1 MKYLRTFLA
10 LLTASV
16 SIFAQAT
23 TEVER
28 SVSTQDPVVETR
40 TYEKDGK
47 MVTERVTTTRVKEV
61 EAVSVIQPKTYKA
74 AIFISNRAGAALD
87 EKIMALEDFITA
99 RITDLG
105 FQVISRET
113 VADALRA
120 FDPATASGNA
130 RPEGSLEAKL
140 TEQSSALRLSQN
152 LGADYLIVASIASFG
167 TNKRAVDAYGVKGVF
182 ADSNLRVT
190 YKILDGTTGGSLTAD
205 TIKVTSSSRQT
216 ENASEDKED
225 ALNELLDQASEQL
238 AGSLKT
244 RVAQRRIT
252 PATKAASFV
261 TMTIKTEAADMMIP
275 DVRIGAENT
284 VTLSES
290 KFKVS
295 PLSVVVEVDGV
306 AVGTAPGE
314 ISLKPGFSKLRLTR
328 EGFKPWERTINAV
341 NGQTLTVALEMSAEG
356 YARWQESTAFI
367 NTLKNNAKLTD
378 AEAQK
383 LRGQAKMFEQSGY
396 KMDVTV
402 KTDKA
407 LQINNTTNSIFG
419 GPVSQ

>member
-105 FQVISRET
+105 FQVLSRET

-225 ALNELLDQASEQL
+225 AINEVVKLVEAKCKENNLSLPNLASPALN
-238 AGSLKT
+238 
-244 RVAQRRIT
+244 RI
-252 PATKAASFV
+252 KAE
-261 TMTIKTEAADMMIP
+261 TYREAAEIAGPEDSYQ
-275 DVRIGAENT
+275 DQW
-284 VTLSES
+284 
-290 KFKVS
+290 FKAKS
-295 PLSVVVEVDGV
+295 DSC
-306 AVGTAPGE
+306 A
-314 ISLKPGFSKLRLTR
+314 KLR
-328 EGFKPWERTINAV
+328 
-341 NGQTLTVALEMSAEG
+341 
-356 YARWQESTAFI
+356 
-367 NTLKNNAKLTD
+367 AKADEL
-378 AEAQK
+378 
-383 LRGQAKMFEQSGY
+383 EQS
-396 KMDVTV
+396 K
-402 KTDKA
+402 
-407 LQINNTTNSIFG
+407 
-419 GPVSQ
+419 

>member
-1 MKYLRTFLA
+1 
-10 LLTASV
+10 
-16 SIFAQAT
+16 
-23 TEVER
+23 
-28 SVSTQDPVVETR
+28 
-40 TYEKDGK
+40 
-47 MVTERVTTTRVKEV
+47 
-61 EAVSVIQPKTYKA
+61 
-74 AIFISNRAGAALD
+74 
-87 EKIMALEDFITA
+87 MALEDFITA

-105 FQVISRET
+105 FQVLSRET

-225 ALNELLDQASEQL
+225 AINELLDQASEQL
-238 AGSLKT
+238 AGSLKG

-252 PATKAASFV
+252 PVTKSASFV
-261 TMTIKTEAADMMIP
+261 TMTINTEAADMMIP

>member
-1 MKYLRTFLA
+1 
-10 LLTASV
+10 
-16 SIFAQAT
+16 
-23 TEVER
+23 
-28 SVSTQDPVVETR
+28 
-40 TYEKDGK
+40 
-47 MVTERVTTTRVKEV
+47 
-61 EAVSVIQPKTYKA
+61 
-74 AIFISNRAGAALD
+74 
-87 EKIMALEDFITA
+87 
-99 RITDLG
+99 
-105 FQVISRET
+105 
-113 VADALRA
+113 
-120 FDPATASGNA
+120 
-130 RPEGSLEAKL
+130 
-140 TEQSSALRLSQN
+140 
-152 LGADYLIVASIASFG
+152 
-167 TNKRAVDAYGVKGVF
+167 
-182 ADSNLRVT
+182 
-190 YKILDGTTGGSLTAD
+190 
-205 TIKVTSSSRQT
+205 
-216 ENASEDKED
+216 
-225 ALNELLDQASEQL
+225 
-238 AGSLKT
+238 
-244 RVAQRRIT
+244 
-252 PATKAASFV
+252 
-261 TMTIKTEAADMMIP
+261 MMIP

>member
-1 MKYLRTFLA
+1 
-10 LLTASV
+10 
-16 SIFAQAT
+16 
-23 TEVER
+23 
-28 SVSTQDPVVETR
+28 
-40 TYEKDGK
+40 
-47 MVTERVTTTRVKEV
+47 
-61 EAVSVIQPKTYKA
+61 
-74 AIFISNRAGAALD
+74 
-87 EKIMALEDFITA
+87 
-99 RITDLG
+99 
-105 FQVISRET
+105 
-113 VADALRA
+113 
-120 FDPATASGNA
+120 
-130 RPEGSLEAKL
+130 
-140 TEQSSALRLSQN
+140 
-152 LGADYLIVASIASFG
+152 
-167 TNKRAVDAYGVKGVF
+167 VF
-182 ADSNLRVT
+182 ADSNIRVT

-238 AGSLKT
+238 AGSLKG
-244 RVAQRRIT
+244 RVAQRRIA